1 MTRRDLVKLLNF
13 ALLSYATTGCVSE
26 ANSNNVIP
34 STKKRI
40 LVLGAGLAGLAAA
53 QELKK
58 QGHDVIVI
66 EARNRIGGR
75 IWTSHTWADMPLDL
89 GATWIHGVK
98 GNPITELANQT
109 KAPRLFT
116 YYQKTNTYNSQ
127 GLLLSETEANLLEN
141 LKQQIEDLIESAQAQ
156 DQDISIRQ
164 AIEPL
169 LKGIDKSSETYK
181 LINFVLNGTIEQ
193 EYAGSSEQLS
203 SHWYDSSKEFSG
215 DDAFFVNGFDNIIDF
230 LAKDLTIELEQ
241 IVKEID
247 WQQNQMRVVTQKSV
261 FFADKV
267 IVTVPLGVLKAHHIK
282 FIPEL
287 PINKQNAISKLGM
300 GVLNKCYLRF
310 KQAFWPTDIDWL
322 ESIANNHGEWVEW
335 VSFMRTTNMPILLG
349 FNAANR
355 GKQIESLTNQ
365 EIVQSAMQ
373 TLKAIFGSDIPDPIS
388 YQITRWSSDPFTF
401 GSYSFNALGSTPT
414 MRQHLAKPL
423 ENKLFFAGEA
433 THQDYFGTAHGVY
446 LSGLRAAQEVIL
458 T

>member
-1 MTRRDLVKLLNF
+1 M
-13 ALLSYATTGCVSE
+13 
-26 ANSNNVIP
+26 
-34 STKKRI
+34 
-40 LVLGAGLAGLAAA
+40 
-53 QELKK
+53 
-58 QGHDVIVI
+58 
-66 EARNRIGGR
+66 
-75 IWTSHTWADMPLDL
+75 
-89 GATWIHGVK
+89 
-98 GNPITELANQT
+98 
-109 KAPRLFT
+109 
-116 YYQKTNTYNSQ
+116 
-127 GLLLSETEANLLEN
+127 
-141 LKQQIEDLIESAQAQ
+141 
-156 DQDISIRQ
+156 
-164 AIEPL
+164 
-169 LKGIDKSSETYK
+169 
-181 LINFVLNGTIEQ
+181 
-193 EYAGSSEQLS
+193 
-203 SHWYDSSKEFSG
+203 
-215 DDAFFVNGFDNIIDF
+215 
-230 LAKDLTIELEQ
+230 
-241 IVKEID
+241 
-247 WQQNQMRVVTQKSV
+247 
-261 FFADKV
+261 
-267 IVTVPLGVLKAHHIK
+267 IVTAPLGVLKAHHIK

-349 FNAANR
+349 FNAADR

-433 THQDYFGTAHGVY
+433 THQDYFGTAHGAY
-446 LSGLRAAQEVIL
+446 LSGLRAAQEVML